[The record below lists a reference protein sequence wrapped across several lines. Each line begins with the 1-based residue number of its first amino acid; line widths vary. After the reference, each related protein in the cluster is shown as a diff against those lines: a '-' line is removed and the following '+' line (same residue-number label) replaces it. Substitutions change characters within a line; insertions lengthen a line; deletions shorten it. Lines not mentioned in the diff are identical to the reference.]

1 MGELNKQEK
10 RVERLKSRNEAIKK
24 AYEKLSN
31 KKYKGVRVYSEDV
44 KMTML
49 ADQFFLSEVT
59 IEDIIYN
66 RIKY

>member
-1 MGELNKQEK
+1 MGELNKQEQ
-10 RVERLKSRNEAIKK
+10 RVERLKRRNEAIKK
-24 AYEKLSN
+24 AYTKLSD

-66 RIKY
+66 RTKY